1 MLIRLSTQYGANG
14 TQTVNI
20 LDPGNLNHPF
30 EVRGEDSVLDK
41 PAGQFGPLNRVAAVD
56 GKTRLG
62 VLVLGILQVT
72 GHFLVCTTCKTYGV
86 WGMARVTYSKNW
98 QAVSQ
103 TSESCKCLQDE
114 YF

>member
-20 LDPGNLNHPF
+20 LNPGNLNHPF

-41 PAGQFGPLNRVAAVD
+41 PAGQFGPLIRVAAVD

-72 GHFLVCTTCKTYGV
+72 GHFLVCATCKTWSLGHGKGDIFKRLVGCFTDIRKLYMSPG
-86 WGMARVTYSKNW
+86 
-98 QAVSQ
+98 
-103 TSESCKCLQDE
+103 
-114 YF
+114 